1 VEIIKLKP
9 SKKDTIDEIVREE
22 TKSVIDRLSKIS
34 AFKIVLSI
42 D

>member
-9 SKKDTIDEIVREE
+9 SKKDTIDEIIKEE
-22 TKSVIDRLSKIS
+22 TKSIIDKLSHVS

-42 D
+42 E